1 MFEKNVG
8 DLEIWIIEVGNI
20 LVFKDFGW
28 DVKSVNN
35 FIKWY

>member
-8 DLEIWIIEVGNI
+8 DLEMWIYEVGNI
-20 LVFKDFGW
+20 LVLKDFGK

-35 FIKWY
+35 FIKKY